1 MLVIKNFIIDEE
13 KVLAKIQVSK
23 TKPKK
28 QSRFQKKMAD
38 IMEQAEAQKQAQLKR
53 KK

>member
-28 QSRFQKKMAD
+28 QSRFQKMAD

>member
-1 MLVIKNFIIDEE
+1 VPRVNQKECGEE
-13 KVLAKIQVSK
+13 
-23 TKPKK
+23 
-28 QSRFQKKMAD
+28 KMAD